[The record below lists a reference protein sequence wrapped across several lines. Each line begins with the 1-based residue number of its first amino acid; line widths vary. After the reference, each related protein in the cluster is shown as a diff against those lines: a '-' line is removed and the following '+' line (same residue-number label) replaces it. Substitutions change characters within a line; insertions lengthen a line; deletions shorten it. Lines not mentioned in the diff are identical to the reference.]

1 MTSKEE
7 LLLALEIAKR
17 KSIEDENNVWAKI
30 YVEWF
35 SSALQKNENNVPI
48 PAFTLAAAQGLL
60 LDEKENQ
67 K

>member
-1 MTSKEE
+1 VTTKEE

-30 YVEWF
+30 YIRWF
-35 SSALQKNENNVPI
+35 SSALQKIENNVPV
-48 PAFTLAAAQGLL
+48 PAFTVAAAQGLL